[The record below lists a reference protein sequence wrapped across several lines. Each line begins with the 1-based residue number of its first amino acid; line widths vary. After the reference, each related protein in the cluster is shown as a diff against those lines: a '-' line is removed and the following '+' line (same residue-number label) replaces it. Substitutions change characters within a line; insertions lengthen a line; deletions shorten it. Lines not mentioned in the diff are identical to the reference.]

1 MERTNPIT
9 KIQKDK
15 KAVATQ
21 QRQKIKKKNN
31 FDDFFKKEVDKLK
44 KP

>member
-1 MERTNPIT
+1 MEKTKPII

-21 QRQKIKKKNN
+21 QRQKVKKKNN

>member
-1 MERTNPIT
+1 MERI
-9 KIQKDK
+9 KIIQIIQKDK

-21 QRQKIKKKNN
+21 QRQKVKKKND
-31 FDDFFKKEVDKLK
+31 FDNFFKKEVDKLK

>member
-1 MERTNPIT
+1 MERIKQII

-31 FDDFFKKEVDKLK
+31 FDDFLK
-44 KP
+44 KRD

>member
-31 FDDFFKKEVDKLK
+31 FDEIFKKKLTN
-44 KP
+44 